1 MDDEELYPREAAAV
15 GLKAIEQGVAQKSL
29 TKRELIATA
38 SKIIARAKRQTQVLM
53 DGGVL
58 VPNG

>member
-1 MDDEELYPREAAAV
+1 MDDEELYPRKAAAV

-38 SKIIARAKRQTQVLM
+38 SKIVARAKRQTQVLM